1 MINIIKEQFLNKQT
15 QVIIINKDG
24 LVTETENTLFHI
36 EKQTQI
42 QDFHP
47 FFEVGIVDL
56 IKKPNYSE
64 TFYFIHIQSPEKD
77 GCYDVY
83 INSGNNIHPPFVLLF
98 DLTERYNTFQNVA
111 QQKNLSVLN
120 FRTEE
125 LKNQKLKIEKDFKN
139 KFLATVSHDL
149 RTPIASMLGFIEIFQ
164 ELKITK
170 EQSDI
175 LKIISNTG
183 NHLNELVEDL
193 VDISNIEAG
202 KFTFKDKSFDF
213 YEFTNQIEKTYF
225 IKTAHKNLDFS
236 ILIDKKIPRTLIA
249 DQTRLFQLI
258 TNVLDNAVK
267 FTDKGNITISI
278 KENYRRADTIG
289 IQIQVIDTGI
299 GFSTKNKSK
308 AFESFTKLHN
318 DDFAGLG
325 LGLSIVHEIVVRMS
339 GTIKIKSV
347 VKQGTTIEINIPL
360 KINLM
365 SSAKT
370 KKASIKEFLSSDFRK
385 KYKVLVVDDN
395 ETNQMLLLKIL
406 SDHGGFFVDIT
417 NSAEQAVALAQTEL
431 YDLILM
437 DAKMPES
444 NGIETLKTIRSNPNV
459 KIATTPIII
468 LSANTTASEKAEFRE
483 FSIKNIV
490 QRPHTREALFLN
502 IYKVLRIK
510 KDF

>member
-24 LVTETENTLFHI
+24 LVTETENTLFQI

-149 RTPIASMLGFIEIFQ
+149 RTPIASILGFIEIFQ

-213 YEFTNQIEKTYF
+213 CEFTNQI
-225 IKTAHKNLDFS
+225 
-236 ILIDKKIPRTLIA
+236 
-249 DQTRLFQLI
+249 
-258 TNVLDNAVK
+258 
-267 FTDKGNITISI
+267 
-278 KENYRRADTIG
+278 
-289 IQIQVIDTGI
+289 
-299 GFSTKNKSK
+299 
-308 AFESFTKLHN
+308 
-318 DDFAGLG
+318 
-325 LGLSIVHEIVVRMS
+325 
-339 GTIKIKSV
+339 
-347 VKQGTTIEINIPL
+347 
-360 KINLM
+360 
-365 SSAKT
+365 
-370 KKASIKEFLSSDFRK
+370 
-385 KYKVLVVDDN
+385 
-395 ETNQMLLLKIL
+395 
-406 SDHGGFFVDIT
+406 
-417 NSAEQAVALAQTEL
+417 
-431 YDLILM
+431 
-437 DAKMPES
+437 
-444 NGIETLKTIRSNPNV
+444 
-459 KIATTPIII
+459 
-468 LSANTTASEKAEFRE
+468 
-483 FSIKNIV
+483 
-490 QRPHTREALFLN
+490 
-502 IYKVLRIK
+502 
-510 KDF
+510 